1 MKNNRYL
8 ITLIV
13 YGIAIFLLML
23 VQVLVSLGC
32 FNSLSDQML
41 EVVGSLLPQV
51 VVMLGIPLLML
62 LSAQKINREP
72 VSVKQVCQD
81 VGWHRISFKNV
92 LLCLLLGV
100 CLYILNVFVASVFG
114 ALLQQFG
121 YQFNQSDNA
130 FTGYQ
135 GLLITVVLTAVL
147 PAVCEEFLH
156 RGVLLNGMIKQFG
169 VHKAILLSSLLF
181 GLMHMN
187 IGQFFYAT
195 ILGWFMAVIALSVGS
210 LWGSIIV
217 HFVNNALATYLSYAE
232 ELNLPGANLIT
243 YCFGNGIVL
252 LLTIVVVTVAIGEI
266 IRHMA
271 RERFKRNIDSYT
283 VRYLSVQKGLTVED
297 FDRLKLVLPRA
308 LQTLPTWKATAAYIE
323 TFDRPQNARPLEKA
337 LLGIVCVLGTAITI
351 LSFVWG
357 TW

>member
-13 YGIAIFLLML
+13 YGTAIFLLML

-62 LSAQKINREP
+62 LFAQKINREP

-147 PAVCEEFLH
+147 WCF
-156 RGVLLNGMIKQFG
+156 IK
-169 VHKAILLSSLLF
+169 
-181 GLMHMN
+181 
-187 IGQFFYAT
+187 
-195 ILGWFMAVIALSVGS
+195 
-210 LWGSIIV
+210 
-217 HFVNNALATYLSYAE
+217 
-232 ELNLPGANLIT
+232 
-243 YCFGNGIVL
+243 
-252 LLTIVVVTVAIGEI
+252 
-266 IRHMA
+266 RH
-271 RERFKRNIDSYT
+271 D
-283 VRYLSVQKGLTVED
+283 
-297 FDRLKLVLPRA
+297 
-308 LQTLPTWKATAAYIE
+308 
-323 TFDRPQNARPLEKA
+323 
-337 LLGIVCVLGTAITI
+337 
-351 LSFVWG
+351 
-357 TW
+357 

>member
-1 MKNNRYL
+1 M
-8 ITLIV
+8 
-13 YGIAIFLLML
+13 
-23 VQVLVSLGC
+23 
-32 FNSLSDQML
+32 
-41 EVVGSLLPQV
+41 
-51 VVMLGIPLLML
+51 
-62 LSAQKINREP
+62 
-72 VSVKQVCQD
+72 
-81 VGWHRISFKNV
+81 NV
-92 LLCLLLGV
+92 
-100 CLYILNVFVASVFG
+100 
-114 ALLQQFG
+114 
-121 YQFNQSDNA
+121 
-130 FTGYQ
+130 
-135 GLLITVVLTAVL
+135 
-147 PAVCEEFLH
+147 
-156 RGVLLNGMIKQFG
+156 
-169 VHKAILLSSLLF
+169 
-181 GLMHMN
+181 
-187 IGQFFYAT
+187 GQFFYAT

-283 VRYLSVQKGLTVED
+283 VRYLSTQKGLTVED

-337 LLGIVCVLGTAITI
+337 LLGVVCVLGTAITV